1 MYMLCALLDEILGD
15 IQLWFLVISDSSFGL
30 AVILDAGDP
39 REYIASLRAV
49 SKMNTLFVLYRQKA
63 LHYSRMCEILIYS
76 SISKQNHTILY
87 IHL

>member
-1 MYMLCALLDEILGD
+1 MLCAPLDENFGD
-15 IQLWFLVISDSSFGL
+15 IQLWFVVISDSSFGL

-39 REYIASLRAV
+39 REYIAPLRAV
-49 SKMNTLFVLYRQKA
+49 SKMNTLFVQKA
-63 LHYSRMCEILIYS
+63 LHYSWMCEILIYS